1 MVMTESTR
9 PQRSGAGVLLALTLM
24 ACGWLAVPAKSCPKG
39 GPEAASTGAPGKCSK
54 ATCASGC
61 GKGKAASAAASPTS
75 DGGTAMLARSGGDS
89 PPPPPPPVDRALE
102 ERMNKLEADLERIA
116 RQLERIGEPTGDGEA
131 PRERAP
137 DRERRRRGSAPRLTV
152 VPPPGEGAPEPP
164 PPPATGEPLLP
175 PPPGAAG
182 GPGPGVALAPR
193 PPAAPGGPDE
203 PVVVRAYHLPPGKL
217 AALSKLM
224 GREDVP
230 IRVRPLEDR
239 LEVEATERH
248 QALFKGFV
256 DLISDR
262 KQVREYAVS
271 PGKRGDLYAL
281 MARSDVPLLVEPGR
295 EGIRVHGSSL
305 EHAVFKAF
313 LEMIEPGADHREAPG
328 EAGVEES
335 REPRPP
341 RPPRV
346 PRGARPPR
354 PENRTGA
361 ALPLDLCRENP
372 EACRELEM
380 RMAQAARELEAG
392 ILREP
397 RGSEEARMML
407 RERELF
413 DRLRETRDRER
424 LFAEGAARELFE
436 GSAAAAAPAHEAEAA
451 LLRQRALEA
460 AGEAQR
466 LDAEVRALS
475 ALRAD
480 MEARAAVERGRSLQ
494 EQERARREAEEALRH
509 LEESDEMSKEAEELG
524 DEAAEP

>member
-1 MVMTESTR
+1 M
-9 PQRSGAGVLLALTLM
+9 
-24 ACGWLAVPAKSCPKG
+24 
-39 GPEAASTGAPGKCSK
+39 
-54 ATCASGC
+54 
-61 GKGKAASAAASPTS
+61 
-75 DGGTAMLARSGGDS
+75 
-89 PPPPPPPVDRALE
+89 
-102 ERMNKLEADLERIA
+102 
-116 RQLERIGEPTGDGEA
+116 
-131 PRERAP
+131 
-137 DRERRRRGSAPRLTV
+137 
-152 VPPPGEGAPEPP
+152 
-164 PPPATGEPLLP
+164 
-175 PPPGAAG
+175 
-182 GPGPGVALAPR
+182 
-193 PPAAPGGPDE
+193 
-203 PVVVRAYHLPPGKL
+203 
-217 AALSKLM
+217 
-224 GREDVP
+224 
-230 IRVRPLEDR
+230 
-239 LEVEATERH
+239 
-248 QALFKGFV
+248 
-256 DLISDR
+256 
-262 KQVREYAVS
+262 
-271 PGKRGDLYAL
+271 
-281 MARSDVPLLVEPGR
+281 
-295 EGIRVHGSSL
+295 
-305 EHAVFKAF
+305 
-313 LEMIEPGADHREAPG
+313 
-328 EAGVEES
+328 
-335 REPRPP
+335 
-341 RPPRV
+341 
-346 PRGARPPR
+346 
-354 PENRTGA
+354 
-361 ALPLDLCRENP
+361 PLDLCRENP